1 MNIEKL
7 LEDIKMVKFNF
18 IVIYIIHKTLVSL
31 KITRTLKLLLRS
43 IFFFKEA
50 LIFFTNYSD
59 ENL

>member
-43 IFFFKEA
+43 IFFFKKA